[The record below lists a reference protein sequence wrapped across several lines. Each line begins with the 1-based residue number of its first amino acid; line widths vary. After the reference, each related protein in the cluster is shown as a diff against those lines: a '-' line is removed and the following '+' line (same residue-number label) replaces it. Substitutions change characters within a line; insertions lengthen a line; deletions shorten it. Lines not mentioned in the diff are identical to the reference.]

1 MLASAVT
8 LPTILAVM
16 EDLPPASPLAS
27 EAGGAGCSLSLPP
40 PPPIPLSL
48 PPFSPPLLQIC
59 IACVAT
65 RGLAGCMSLPAERV
79 CACVCACVHTH
90 ISTQAH
96 THAHTHTRTHT
107 HTERERARMH
117 AHTHTYLRTCVD
129 AGKFLNAEEREA
141 KLKDQEGGPNWQ
153 TRNVRR
159 LVLLEALD
167 VHTYVYGDVLCM
179 FGHSQ
184 NVWIYVSREGERTF
198 SSLHSTEGEY

>member
-107 HTERERARMH
+107 HT
-117 AHTHTYLRTCVD
+117 HTHVCQHQHAPRHEPLCSVDTCSRPFPAQPPARGSAPYTRVSQRPTKTKTK
-129 AGKFLNAEEREA
+129 ATKTKTKTQENQKHRENKTVSSTNA
-141 KLKDQEGGPNWQ
+141 
-153 TRNVRR
+153 
-159 LVLLEALD
+159 
-167 VHTYVYGDVLCM
+167 C
-179 FGHSQ
+179 
-184 NVWIYVSREGERTF
+184 I
-198 SSLHSTEGEY
+198 

>member
-107 HTERERARMH
+107 HTERESTHACTYAHVPSHMCRCWEISQRGGAGGKAEGPRGRPELADKKRSQARAAR
-117 AHTHTYLRTCVD
+117 
-129 AGKFLNAEEREA
+129 
-141 KLKDQEGGPNWQ
+141 GPGC
-153 TRNVRR
+153 
-159 LVLLEALD
+159 
-167 VHTYVYGDVLCM
+167 TYVCIWRCIMHVWAFTECMDLCIERGREDVLI
-179 FGHSQ
+179 FAQYRG
-184 NVWIYVSREGERTF
+184 
-198 SSLHSTEGEY
+198 